1 MSIIT
6 NISDAVVEL
15 LNNETFSIAFTAER
29 KILPD
34 YELADLQDLR
44 VSVVPKARDI
54 TGASRSISSNEFAV
68 DVGIQKKLG
77 SDFETEVP
85 PLLALVDEICLY
97 LSRRALPSMAN
108 VVWTGIK
115 NEPVYAPEHLSEKR
129 TFTSVLTVTYRVM
142 T

>member
-1 MSIIT
+1 MSLIT
-6 NISDAVVEL
+6 NISDAVVDL
-15 LNNETFSIAFTAER
+15 LNNETFSVEFTAER

-34 YELADLQDLR
+34 YELADLQELR

-54 TGASRSISSNEFAV
+54 TGASRSLSTNEFAI

-85 PLLALVDEICLY
+85 PLLAMVDEICLF
-97 LSRRALPSMAN
+97 LSRKSLPSMPN
-108 VVWTGIK
+108 TVWTGIS